1 MTIGSDE
8 LEREGECNANR
19 GPFLLVPRIPHTHTH
34 IHNTPCLAPCT
45 VLAAPPHMRVCS
57 ALTVPVTVKRVRS
70 EIEVEDGRN
79 GDVTC
84 GSRE

>member
-1 MTIGSDE
+1 MQRQSRPLFT
-8 LEREGECNANR
+8 RAAHTT
-19 GPFLLVPRIPHTHTH
+19 HTHTH

-57 ALTVPVTVKRVRS
+57 ALTVPATVKRVRS